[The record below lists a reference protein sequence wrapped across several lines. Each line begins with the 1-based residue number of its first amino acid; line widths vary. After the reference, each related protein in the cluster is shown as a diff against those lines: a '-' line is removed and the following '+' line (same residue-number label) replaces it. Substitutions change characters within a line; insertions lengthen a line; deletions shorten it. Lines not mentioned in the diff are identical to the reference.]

1 MYFKHKYA
9 FLSNMYP
16 CTIHAT
22 IGEKEY
28 TFSCVESAYQAHKCP
43 KRVEEFLTLNGYEAK
58 RLAKTV
64 KLRSDWE
71 DIKVDLMEKL
81 VKQKFQNQ
89 ALKEKL
95 KAIEGEIV
103 ETNNWGDRFWGK
115 CYGKGLNILGTILMK
130 IRDDIS

>member
-1 MYFKHKYA
+1 MYFKHNYA

-16 CTIHAT
+16 CTIT
-22 IGEKEY
+22 TSIGDSVY

-43 KRVEEFLTLNGYEAK
+43 ERVQEFINLNGYEAK

-81 VKQKFQNQ
+81 VSQKFQDQ
-89 ALKEKL
+89 SLKEKL
-95 KAIEGEIV
+95 QAVTGEIV
-103 ETNNWGDRFWGK
+103 ETNNWGDRFWGR
-115 CYGKGLNILGTILMK
+115 CYGRGLNVLGSILMK
-130 IRDDIS
+130 IRDNIS